1 MRSGVRVGIDVGTV
15 RVGISRSDRDGLLAT
30 PYETVPRSEDSSDY
44 RRIAALVEE
53 ISAQEIIVGLPLGLA
68 GTATAST
75 NDALHFAEQLNA
87 LVSVPIRMVDE
98 RLSTVSAARALR
110 ANGKSARKSRSVID
124 QTAATVILQLALDT
138 ERQTGSA
145 PGEQLSSPREA

>member
-1 MRSGVRVGIDVGTV
+1 MGIDVGTV